1 MTAVEEIVEDLADL
15 YAAEKATR
23 GSARTHIQR
32 VQARRVRAAARGIP
46 KAPAARMLGV
56 SVNTLDKW
64 IGRGRIGTLAS
75 PSGRALVD
83 AQQVAQLLIA
93 VRVLRELGRK
103 EGLLAAAIEELERDD
118 PHYQREFAELYGESL
133 ESMETG
139 NVRPL
144 RLPDSFGPED

>member
-15 YAAEKATR
+15 YAAEKASR

-32 VQARRVRAAARGIP
+32 VQARRRAAAMGIP
-46 KAPAARMLGV
+46 KATAARMLGV
-56 SVNTLDKW
+56 SANTLDKW
-64 IGRGRIGTLAS
+64 IGRGRISTLAS

-83 AQQVAQLLIA
+83 AQEVAQLLIA
-93 VRVLRELGRK
+93 VRVLRQLGRK
-103 EGLLAAAIEELERDD
+103 DGLLAAAIQQLERDD

-139 NVRPL
+139 NVKPL